1 MPVSFE
7 GKPYRVGSQMKPLYP
22 IGVLAS
28 RLTEVLGE
36 PRSTQTIRK
45 WEESGVLPPS
55 IFWDKGRRL
64 YAEEQIETICRVA
77 KECQIKQGCKVTL
90 GKFSEKVTEELRIV
104 NLKLK
109 GL

>member
-7 GKPYRVGSQMKPLYP
+7 GKAYRVGSQMKPLYP

-45 WEESGVLPPS
+45 WEESGVIPAS

-64 YAEEQIETICRVA
+64 YAEEQIEAICRVA

-90 GKFSEKVTEELRIV
+90 GKFSEQVTEELRKV
-104 NLKLK
+104 NLMLK
-109 GL
+109 SL